1 LGGWAA
7 VTAAK
12 RRGSMRALG
21 AELMP
26 IIRPVLGKRG
36 IGEAQLIQE
45 WDAIV
50 GADLAAEARPD
61 RLTFPA
67 GERREGTLR
76 LKVAPAV
83 ALELQHR
90 EPLIIERI
98 NAFFGYRAVARLAFI
113 QGAPA
118 RRRPPA
124 PSRRP
129 LSPEEAERVA
139 RRTDAVTDP
148 DLKEALARLGRAI
161 IETQ

>member
-1 LGGWAA
+1 
-7 VTAAK
+7 
-12 RRGSMRALG
+12 MRALG
-21 AELMP
+21 AELAP

-50 GADLAAEARPD
+50 GADLAGEARPD

-67 GERREGTLR
+67 GERRDGTLR

-90 EPLIIERI
+90 EPLIVERI
-98 NAFFGYRAVARLAFI
+98 NAFFGYQAVARLAFI
-113 QGAPA
+113 QGTPA
-118 RRRPPA
+118 KRRPPA
-124 PSRRP
+124 PSRRK
-129 LSPEEAERVA
+129 LSPAEQ
-139 RRTDAVTDP
+139 DAVTRSTQTVEDP

-161 IETQ
+161 LETR